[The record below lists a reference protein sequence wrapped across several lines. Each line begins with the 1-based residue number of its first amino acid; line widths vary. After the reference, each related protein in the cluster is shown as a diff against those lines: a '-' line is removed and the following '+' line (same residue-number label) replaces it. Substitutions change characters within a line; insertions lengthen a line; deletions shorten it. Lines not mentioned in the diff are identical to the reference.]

1 MGKPKGD
8 AARSKARPSSSSL
21 AASLLPSGSA
31 AAVGFGGYVGSSRFQ
46 TSLSNEDSASFLDL
60 DSEVAQHLQ
69 RLSRKDPTTKIK
81 ALASLSE
88 LVKQKQGKELLPIIP
103 QWTFEYKKL
112 ILDYSRDVRRATH
125 DVMTNVVTG
134 AGFDSQFS
142 NACPFSCRDAV
153 PHLLLLLLVS
163 FTWIYVV
170 FLCHE

>member
-1 MGKPKGD
+1 MLITIFPTFSVHLVAHFPHMVD
-8 AARSKARPSSSSL
+8 YIFHIF
-21 AASLLPSGSA
+21 LL
-31 AAVGFGGYVGSSRFQ
+31 VQ
-46 TSLSNEDSASFLDL
+46 
-60 DSEVAQHLQ
+60 
-69 RLSRKDPTTKIK
+69 
-81 ALASLSE
+81 
-88 LVKQKQGKELLPIIP
+88 
-103 QWTFEYKKL
+103 TFEYKKL

>member
-1 MGKPKGD
+1 M
-8 AARSKARPSSSSL
+8 
-21 AASLLPSGSA
+21 ASLIIQSTTR
-31 AAVGFGGYVGSSRFQ
+31 AV
-46 TSLSNEDSASFLDL
+46 LDCDL
-60 DSEVAQHLQ
+60 FVSTLLQ
-69 RLSRKDPTTKIK
+69 IK